1 MKKTYQPIVKEKA
14 NELVDDL
21 VFAKFFEDYELESTD
36 FAFEYFSEKLTEK
49 FIVGVDLDDEDSMIE
64 LFSEEEFEV
73 CLKEI
78 VAGTILYELKE
89 NGLVESYEDNQ
100 TEEVFF
106 LTEEGKKLLR
116 KKGEN
121 LPD

>member
-36 FAFEYFSEKLTEK
+36 FAVEYFSEKLTEK
-49 FIVGVDLDDEDSMIE
+49 FIDGVDFDDEESMIE
-64 LFSEEEFEV
+64 LFTEEEFEV

>member
-21 VFAKFFEDYELESTD
+21 VFAKFFEDYELESTN
-36 FAFEYFSEKLTEK
+36 FAVEYFSEKLTEK
-49 FIVGVDLDDEDSMIE
+49 FIDGVDFDDEDSMIE

>member
-14 NELVDDL
+14 NELV

-36 FAFEYFSEKLTEK
+36 FAVEYFSEKLTEK
-49 FIVGVDLDDEDSMIE
+49 FIDGVDFDDEESMIE
-64 LFSEEEFEV
+64 LFTEEEFEV

>member
-36 FAFEYFSEKLTEK
+36 FAVEYFSEKLTEK
-49 FIVGVDLDDEDSMIE
+49 FIDGVDFDDEESMIE
-64 LFSEEEFEV
+64 LFTEEEFEV

-116 KKGEN
+116 KKSEN

>member
-36 FAFEYFSEKLTEK
+36 FAVEYFSEKLTEK
-49 FIVGVDLDDEDSMIE
+49 FIDGVDFDDEELMIE
-64 LFSEEEFEV
+64 LFTEEEFEV

-116 KKGEN
+116 KKGKN